1 MTLIIM
7 EVAPTR
13 AVFRFLE
20 MPDDSQKINVCK
32 ELGAAGTRLTQ
43 ILDALRKEIEWL
55 STENLCKRFICL
67 LTLSM
72 KRSLKIRSRQH
83 EHTSQCYGPAWL
95 TSEFRAQRSTFSPFS
110 LCNISC
116 RFLGRSPKQ
125 VRLSTTPILP
135 RTILNHARNRS
146 RTVGS
151 KTITANSWRGT

>member
-1 MTLIIM
+1 MTLMIM

-67 LTLSM
+67 LTL
-72 KRSLKIRSRQH
+72 
-83 EHTSQCYGPAWL
+83 
-95 TSEFRAQRSTFSPFS
+95 
-110 LCNISC
+110 
-116 RFLGRSPKQ
+116 
-125 VRLSTTPILP
+125 
-135 RTILNHARNRS
+135 
-146 RTVGS
+146 
-151 KTITANSWRGT
+151 